1 MTTSDITARIGVIKP
16 TLHSRSLQD
25 LKELLPPGVELVD
38 EQMGFA
44 YRSLDEFRAAMPAYA
59 EKVARLAGR
68 GVDMIH
74 PEGAPPFMLQG
85 LAEETRLIGEWQAR
99 HGVPVFTTG
108 STQVAAMRALGV
120 TRFTGMTPFAGEL
133 ADAFARYFT
142 DAGFTV
148 LAMGKPVGRDE
159 NVYDLDKSEIGAHV
173 IDAFRKLPAGAQAL
187 YILGSD
193 WRAIEFVEE
202 IEAALDIPVLHPV
215 LVRCWYIRRMLGL
228 DAPLAGHGRLLTAM
242 PPLPPPHA

>member
-1 MTTSDITARIGVIKP
+1 MAASGVTARVGVIKP

-25 LKELLPPGVELVD
+25 LKDLLPAGIELLD

-44 YRSLDEFRAAMPAYA
+44 YRSLDEFRQAMPAYA
-59 EKVARLAGR
+59 AKVASLAAK

-85 LAEETRLIGEWQAR
+85 LAEETRLIREWQDR
-99 HGVPVFTTG
+99 YGVPVFTTG
-108 STQVAAMRALGV
+108 STQVAAMTALGV
-120 TRFTGMTPFAGEL
+120 KKLVGFTPFSGEL

-148 LAMGKPVGRDE
+148 LAMGKPVGEDE
-159 NVYDLDKSEIGAHV
+159 SVYKLARAEIAPR
-173 IDAFRKLPAGAQAL
+173 IIEAFRKAPTGADVL

-193 WRAIEFVEE
+193 WRALDVIEEVE
-202 IEAALDIPVLHPV
+202 ATLDIPVLHPV
-215 LVRCWYIRRMLGL
+215 LVRCWYICRML
-228 DAPLAGHGRLLTAM
+228 DMEAPIKGHGRLLAQM
-242 PPLPPPHA
+242 PPLPG

>member
-1 MTTSDITARIGVIKP
+1 MASADISARIGVIKP
-16 TLHSRSLQD
+16 TLKSRSLHD
-25 LKELLPPGVELVD
+25 LRELLPEGVELID

-59 EKVARLAGR
+59 EKVAALAAR

-85 LAEETRLIGEWQAR
+85 RAEETRLIDEWQAR

-120 TRFTGMTPFAGEL
+120 KRFVGFTPFTGEL
-133 ADAFARYFT
+133 ADAFAAYFT
-142 DAGFTV
+142 HAGFDV
-148 LAMGKPVGRDE
+148 LFMGKPVAEDE
-159 NVYDLDKSEIGAHV
+159 NVYDLTTPEIAERIIGA
-173 IDAFRKLPAGAQAL
+173 FAGVPRGAEAL

-193 WRAIEFVEE
+193 WRVIDVMARL
-202 IEAALDIPVLHPV
+202 EAALQIPVLHPV
-215 LVRCWYIRRMLGL
+215 MVRCWYIRRMLGL
-228 DAPLAGHGRLLTAM
+228 DEPVPGHGRLLAQM
-242 PPLPPPHA
+242 PALA